1 MNTAK
6 QFKRIT
12 RIPLR
17 YMPLMLLAT
26 LTINVLGLALP
37 LTMKQIYSRVVV
49 YESKDTLIVLLSA
62 CAVALLLESIM
73 RRMKDDS
80 SKWIASKYE
89 YLLSGFLAK
98 KVLNIQNM
106 YRTSLS
112 TQGNLDRFK
121 SVSAIAS
128 YYANGFYQIFVD
140 LPFVLLFLFLIY
152 FLAGYMVVVPIITI
166 TLYVLMM
173 MVTTKMYI
181 PRRREQIKYNEEMMG
196 HLNQSLIKIHL
207 VKSAGIEE
215 FVIKKFKDK
224 ISRLT
229 EIDFKVKKLEKVPG
243 NLGGYVIQINLFA
256 TFIYGGYLLINGQA
270 DFGMIIAAAL
280 LGGRAISP
288 VVNTMRLYMQN
299 RNVKTQKQKVEDLAY
314 ATEQYDDGYPDF
326 PEDINGTVELVSFGY
341 NDIHTGEKNRLTGT
355 ITAGSFVFVNPKEFL
370 SYREILACITGKNPI
385 SEGKILIDSMDISEW
400 NMDSLRGKVEYLTD
414 SVPIF
419 KGTIMENITLF
430 DASKNRD
437 VYDAAALT
445 GFDKIVTTMPEGF
458 ETKLDSQSRNSLQ
471 SSFMQRLNLTRALLY
486 KPRILVIDRIDSSMD
501 QETLNIFLWIL
512 RKLKGNVTILIAT
525 GNNEIME
532 LADEE
537 MSKEGITRARR

>member
-1 MNTAK
+1 MNTTNE
-6 QFKRIT
+6 FKRIT

-17 YMPLMLLAT
+17 YMPVMLMAT
-26 LTINVLGLALP
+26 LTISVLGLALP

-49 YESKDTLIVLLSA
+49 YQSKDTLIVLLSA
-62 CAVALLLESIM
+62 CAIALFLESVM
-73 RRMKDDS
+73 KRMKENS

-89 YLLSGFLAK
+89 YLLSELLTK
-98 KVLNIQNM
+98 KILNIQN
-106 YRTSLS
+106 LS
-112 TQGNLDRFK
+112 RMNFGVQANLDRFK

-152 FLAGYMVVVPIITI
+152 FLGGHLVIVPLIMMLLYSMIMIIT
-166 TLYVLMM
+166 TKLY
-173 MVTTKMYI
+173 TARRKEKMSCS
-181 PRRREQIKYNEEMMG
+181 EEAMN

-215 FVIKKFKDK
+215 FVNKKFKDK
-224 ISRLT
+224 IRNLT
-229 EIDFKVKKLEKVPG
+229 ESEYKVKKLEKLPG
-243 NLGGYVIQINLFA
+243 NLGSYIIQANLFA
-256 TFIYGGYLLINGQA
+256 TFVYGGYLLMNEQA
-270 DFGMIIAAAL
+270 DFGIIIAAAL

-288 VVNTMRLYMQN
+288 VVNTMKLYMQN
-299 RNVKTQKQKVEDLAY
+299 SDVKNQKEKVEELVFAK
-314 ATEQYDDGYPDF
+314 EQYDDKHLNF
-326 PEDINGTVELVSFGY
+326 PEDINGTVELLPFVY
-341 NDIHTGEKNRLTGT
+341 RDIHTGEKNSLRGT
-355 ITAGSFVFVNPKEFL
+355 IKAGSFVFVDPKEFL
-370 SYREILACITGKNPI
+370 SYREVFSCITGKVPI

-400 NMDSLRGKVEYLTD
+400 NMDSLKGKVEYLTE

-430 DASKNRD
+430 DTSKNRD

-445 GFDKIVTTMPEGF
+445 GFDKIVTIMPEGF

-501 QETLNIFLWIL
+501 QETLEIFLWIL
-512 RKLKGNVTILIAT
+512 RKLKGSVTILIAT
-525 GNNEIME
+525 ANRDTIE
-532 LADEE
+532 LADEK
-537 MSKEGITRARR
+537 MTKEEIVRARG